1 MARRAPR
8 AAVVAAH
15 LVVALIMTWPYVNY
29 PAFGTSSYGGDQR
42 LIIWTL
48 AWDNHALLSS
58 DALFESNIFYPAAD
72 SLRYN
77 EHLFGVSL
85 FTLPWTMAGAS
96 PVLAHHAV
104 WWLAF
109 PLNGLAAHALVYRFA
124 PSALAA
130 FAGSLVFAYSFY
142 VMLHAHGHMNLIW
155 LWPFPLSLLLL
166 EKWFDAPTLR
176 RIGVWTAVVLLQ
188 ILTSWYLAVM
198 ILIANSLFGAV
209 LVVSQGRRSRP
220 SRPGGHGALWRR
232 RAAHL
237 AVATAVSC
245 AAVYPFARH
254 YVDITSA
261 PGEII
266 GNSADLASYLIP
278 PANTVAG
285 RWWAAKIDSRPGS
298 IFGERTLFAG
308 WIALAL
314 GAIGLVVLMRDRRV
328 DPRAWFLPLL
338 AVVAGLVSFGPS
350 LPLFGVTALAP
361 FNWLAALPGL
371 DGMRAPA
378 RFAALAMLGLA
389 GVVGIGGA
397 WLVHR
402 PGGRG
407 RLLLSILLPLM
418 LMEWFVV
425 DFPAGKPELHVVP
438 PIYRTPEVRA
448 ARSLV
453 SLPDYA
459 GTADWV
465 LGGDYLYYSTAHW
478 RPIVNGFGRTSPRGH
493 DEVIATVRA
502 FPSSAAAM
510 SRLGIQYVIIHTER
524 IPDGARDVL
533 EAAAKCREC
542 RLVVQLG
549 SDYLFEIVPL

>member
-1 MARRAPR
+1 MAGWAPR

-29 PAFGTSSYGGDQR
+29 SAFGTSSYGGDQR

-58 DALFESNIFYPAAD
+58 ASLFQSNIFFPAAD

-77 EHLFGVSL
+77 EHLFGLSL

-109 PLNGLAAHALVYRFA
+109 PLNGLAAQALVYRFA
-124 PSALAA
+124 RSAHAA

-142 VMLHAHGHMNLIW
+142 VMLHAHGHLNLIW
-155 LWPFPLSLLLL
+155 LWPLPLSLLLL

-176 RIGVWTAVVLLQ
+176 RLSVWTAVMLLQ

-198 ILIANSLFGAV
+198 ILIANALFGAV
-209 LVVSQGRRSRP
+209 LIVSLGRRSLP
-220 SRPGGHGALWRR
+220 SRPAGNGAGWRR
-232 RAAHL
+232 RVAHL
-237 AVATAVSC
+237 VVAAAVSC
-245 AAVYPFARH
+245 AAVYPFARQ
-254 YVDITSA
+254 YADIASA
-261 PGEII
+261 PAEIV
-266 GNSADLASYLIP
+266 GNSAELASYVIP
-278 PANTVAG
+278 PANTVTG
-285 RWWAAKIDSRPGS
+285 RWWAARINSEPGS

-308 WIALAL
+308 WTALAL
-314 GAIGLVVLMRDRRV
+314 GAIGLVVLLRGQRV
-328 DPRAWFLPLL
+328 DLRACFLPLL
-338 AVVAGLVSFGPS
+338 TLVAGLISFGPS
-350 LPLFGVTALAP
+350 LPLLGPTALAP
-361 FNWLAALPGL
+361 FNWLADLPGL
-371 DGMRAPA
+371 DGIRAPA

-389 GVVGIGGA
+389 GLVGVGGA

-407 RLLLSILLPLM
+407 RVLLSILLPLM
-418 LMEWFVV
+418 LLEWFVV
-425 DFPAGKPELHVVP
+425 DFPAGKPELHAVP

-453 SLPDYA
+453 SLPDYT
-459 GTADWV
+459 GTTDWV

-510 SRLGIQYVIIHTER
+510 RRLGIQHVIIHADR
-524 IPDGARDVL
+524 FSDGARDL
-533 EAAAKCREC
+533 LDAATKCREC
-542 RLVVQLG
+542 RLVMQLG
-549 SDYLFEIVPL
+549 SDHLFEIVP